1 MPERDGLKGGA
12 LEGGA
17 WRDMHRRA
25 GPGGGQG
32 LKGDVWE
39 GGALGEMSGREGP
52 GGRCLGG
59 RSPGGR
65 GLEGDAW
72 EGGAWREISGRE
84 EPAEKLGTSPHPG
97 GALTCVVLAVALV
110 QLHQHGGW
118 DHQEVPQGG
127 CHRVHHHREP
137 LAQAAQAL
145 QRTGTVRGHRGGAH
159 HLRHHMTGVVPRPRA
174 TRHNDRTGWW
184 GLHPKV
190 RFTGNLSF
198 TSKSYLEEMGLT
210 GNVTSTQADGN
221 HGDWD
226 GSEPRQGRFTSAAL
240 EMPSTSWEAS
250 ATWDLAAPGPCS
262 HKAC

>member
-1 MPERDGLKGGA
+1 M
-12 LEGGA
+12 
-17 WRDMHRRA
+17 
-25 GPGGGQG
+25 
-32 LKGDVWE
+32 
-39 GGALGEMSGREGP
+39 
-52 GGRCLGG
+52 
-59 RSPGGR
+59 
-65 GLEGDAW
+65 
-72 EGGAWREISGRE
+72 SGRE
-84 EPAEKLGTSPHPG
+84 EPAGKLGPAPHPG

-145 QRTGTVRGHRGGAH
+145 QRTGLSGAAGEA
-159 HLRHHMTGVVPRPRA
+159 LTTSDTTMTGVVPCPRA

-184 GLHPKV
+184 GLHPKL

-198 TSKSYLEEMGLT
+198 TSKSYLGEMGLT
-210 GNVTSTQADGN
+210 ENVTSTQADGN

-240 EMPSTSWEAS
+240 EMPSTSWGAS
-250 ATWDLAAPGPCS
+250 ATWDPAAPGPCS
-262 HKAC
+262 HKAR